1 MSLGDRIRECRKRKG
16 LTQAQ
21 LGEMVGSDGNTISRW
36 ELNKL
41 GMGQEYI
48 LKFAQV
54 LNTSTAYLLGET
66 DNPARADVSSAQG
79 NRAQASADTPK
90 TEAAQD
96 LDRLIRELASKNPDL
111 IVRLR
116 STAQSLDEL
125 SDEAKQAIADG
136 LKYVLGL
143 AELDDLPRLKRDSGK
158 GLI

>member
-1 MSLGDRIRECRKRKG
+1 MDLGERIRALRKRKY
-16 LTQAQ
+16 TQEELAE
-21 LGEMVGSDGNTISRW
+21 LVKVHVNTVIRW
-36 ELNKL
+36 ERGDRTPDAERLRELAK
-41 GMGQEYI
+41 
-48 LKFAQV
+48 V

-66 DNPARADVSSAQG
+66 DDPTRVEALSAQES
-79 NRAQASADTPK
+79 RTQASADTPQ

-111 IVRLR
+111 IIRLR
-116 STAQSLDEL
+116 STVQSLDEL